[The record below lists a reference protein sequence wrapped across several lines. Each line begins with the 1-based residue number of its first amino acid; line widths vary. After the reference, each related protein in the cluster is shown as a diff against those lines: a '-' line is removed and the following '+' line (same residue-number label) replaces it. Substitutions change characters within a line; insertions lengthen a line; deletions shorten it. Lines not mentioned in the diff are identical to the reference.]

1 MGAKGNLTICA
12 YCGRIYPRTDE
23 TTWLIKCI
31 PCQKAGKTKLLPLD
45 KFLVKKKEWLERLEH
60 GRLHKHEL

>member
-1 MGAKGNLTICA
+1 MSAKGNLCICA

-31 PCQKAGKTKLLPLD
+31 ACQKKGKTKLLPLD
-45 KFLVKKKEWLERLEH
+45 KFLVQKEIWREKIQH
-60 GRLHKHEL
+60 GKTRKT